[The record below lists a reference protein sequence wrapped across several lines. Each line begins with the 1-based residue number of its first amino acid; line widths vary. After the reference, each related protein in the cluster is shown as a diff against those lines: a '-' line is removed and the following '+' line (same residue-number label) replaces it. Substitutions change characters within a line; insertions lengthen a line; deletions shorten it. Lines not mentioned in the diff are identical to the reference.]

1 MAYSPITKPSAHFN
15 TVTYTGNDQNSRAV
29 TGVGFKPD
37 WAWLKN
43 RSDSYSHQ
51 TFDRVRGTSPGAL
64 YTDLTNAADSNYPI
78 SSFDTDGITLRAT
91 SHDSQNASGDNYVL
105 WNWKANNS
113 AGSSN
118 SDGTITS
125 TVAANTTA
133 GFSIIK
139 FTGTGSGGATIGHG
153 LGVKPQIFLL
163 KSIGTSE
170 HWHWWQDTDDNGT
183 ANQRLILNSTATNY
197 NNYFVTFGTSTIT
210 LPSQSDSGWSG
221 NGTQY
226 ICYCFAE
233 KQGYS
238 NFGYYIGNG
247 NTNGPFIYTGF
258 RPAFVLQK
266 RVSTTE
272 NWHIFD
278 NARDTINVAAGADD
292 ALRPNL
298 SNAEI
303 SNWGVGFDF
312 FANGFK
318 ATATDGAIN
327 QNSGVYIYMA
337 FAENPL
343 VANVG
348 VNGIPALSR

>member
-1 MAYSPITKPSAHFN
+1 MEYSPITKPSAHFN
-15 TVTYTGNDQNSRAV
+15 TVTYTGNGATNAI
-29 TGVGFKPD
+29 TGVGFQPD
-37 WAWLKN
+37 WVWIKN
-43 RSDSYSHQ
+43 RDSTSSHNV
-51 TFDRVRGTSPGAL
+51 FDALRGVTEALFTNTTDVEATEASRLSVFGTDGFTINGDTSNQ
-64 YTDLTNAADSNYPI
+64 TNANGSDFVA
-78 SSFDTDGITLRAT
+78 
-91 SHDSQNASGDNYVL
+91 

-139 FTGTGSGGATIGHG
+139 YAGTGTANQTFGHG
-153 LGVKPQIFLL
+153 LGVKPQVLIV
-163 KSIGTSE
+163 KSRTSSDN
-170 HWHWWQDTDDNGT
+170 WHYWQDTDDNGT
-183 ANQRLILNSTATNY
+183 ANQRLLLNSNATNY
-197 NNYFVTFGTSTIT
+197 NNYFVTFGTNTIT
-210 LPSQSDSGWSG
+210 LPSQTDSGWSG
-221 NGTQY
+221 NGTEY

-238 NFGYYIGNG
+238 DFGYYIGNG

-266 RVSTTE
+266 RVSTAE
-272 NWHIFD
+272 SWHIFD
-278 NARDTINVAAGADD
+278 NKRDTINGANGADD

-348 VNGIPALSR
+348 VNGILALSR

>member
-1 MAYSPITKPSAHFN
+1 MAYSPITKPGAHFN
-15 TVTYTGNDQNSRAV
+15 TVTYTGNGSTNAI
-29 TGVGFKPD
+29 TGVGFQPD
-37 WAWLKN
+37 WTWLKG
-43 RSDSYSHQ
+43 RSVAYSH
-51 TFDRVRGTSPGAL
+51 TLFDAVRGVTKRL
-64 YTDLTNAADSNYPI
+64 ETDGTGVESTLSTGLT
-78 SSFDTDGITLRAT
+78 SFDTDGFSLGSSAAVN
-91 SHDSQNASGDNYVL
+91 QNTDTFVS

-139 FTGTGSGGATIGHG
+139 YAGTGTANQTFGHG
-153 LGVKPQIFLL
+153 LGVKPQVLII
-163 KSIGTSE
+163 KSRTSSDN
-170 HWHWWQDTDDNGT
+170 WHYWQDTDDNGT
-183 ANQRLILNSTATNY
+183 ANQRLLLNSTATNY
-197 NNYFVTFGTSTIT
+197 NNYFVTFGTNTIT
-210 LPSQSDSGWSG
+210 LPSINDSGWSASG
-221 NGTQY
+221 QDY
-226 ICYCFAE
+226 IAYCFAE

-238 NFGYYIGNG
+238 DFGYYIGNG

-278 NARDTINVAAGADD
+278 NTRDTINVAAGADD

-298 SNAEI
+298 NNAEI

>member
-1 MAYSPITKPSAHFN
+1 MAYSSITKPKAHFDTAIWSGN
-15 TVTYTGNDQNSRAV
+15 SSTQNITGL
-29 TGVGFKPD
+29 GFQPD
-37 WAWLKN
+37 FTWLKQRN
-43 RSDSYSHQ
+43 GSTWHNFYDAI
-51 TFDRVRGTSPGAL
+51 RGVTKSLASNDTSAE
-64 YTDLTNAADSNYPI
+64 
-78 SSFDTDGITLRAT
+78 DTRAT
-91 SHDSQNASGDNYVL
+91 GLTAFNSDGFSLGADVNANASGSNYVG
-105 WNWKANNS
+105 WNWKAAS
-113 AGSSN
+113 SGSSN

-125 TVAANTTA
+125 TVAANATA

-170 HWHWWQDTDDNGT
+170 NWHWWQDTDDNGT

-197 NNYFVTFGTSTIT
+197 NNYFVTFGTNTIT

-221 NGTQY
+221 NGTEY

-238 NFGYYIGNG
+238 DFGYYIGNG

-343 VANVG
+343 VANLGANG
-348 VNGIPALSR
+348 VPALSR

>member
-15 TVTYTGNDQNSRAV
+15 TVTYTGNGSTNAI
-29 TGVGFKPD
+29 TGVGFQPD
-37 WAWLKN
+37 WVWIKN
-43 RSDSYSHQ
+43 RDSTSSHN
-51 TFDRVRGTSPGAL
+51 TFDAVRGVTKAL
-64 YTDLTNAADSNYPI
+64 FTNATDAEATEASRL
-78 SSFDTDGITLRAT
+78 SVFGTDGFTINGDT
-91 SHDSQNASGDNYVL
+91 SNQTNANGSDFVA

-125 TVAANTTA
+125 TVAANATA

-163 KSIGTSE
+163 KSIGTTE

-210 LPSQSDSGWSG
+210 LPSQTDSGWSG

-278 NARDTINVAAGADD
+278 NTRDTINVAAGADD

>member
-1 MAYSPITKPSAHFN
+1 MAYSPITKPGAHFN
-15 TVTYTGNDQNSRAV
+15 SVLYTGNGSYGKSV
-29 TGVGFKPD
+29 TGVGFQPD
-37 WAWLKN
+37 WVWIKN
-43 RSDSYSHQ
+43 RTAAYSHNVY
-51 TFDRVRGTSPGAL
+51 DAVRGVDLALRTDTTGAEL
-64 YTDLTNAADSNYPI
+64 SSANLLG
-78 SSFDTDGITLRAT
+78 SFDSDGFTIDDHGEINNNGNSFVA
-91 SHDSQNASGDNYVL
+91 
-105 WNWKANNS
+105 WNWKTNNS
-113 AGSSN
+113 SGSSN

-139 FTGTGSGGATIGHG
+139 YAGPGSANQTFGHG
-153 LGVKPQIFLL
+153 LGVKPQILIV
-163 KSIGTSE
+163 KSRSSNDN
-170 HWHWWQDTDDNGT
+170 WHWWQDTDDDGT
-183 ANQRLILNSTATNY
+183 ANQRLHLNLSDANS
-197 NNYFVTFGTSTIT
+197 NNYFVTFGANTIT
-210 LPSQSDSGWSG
+210 LPSINDSGWSHSG
-221 NGTQY
+221 QDY
-226 ICYCFAE
+226 IAYCFAE

-247 NTNGPFIYTGF
+247 NANGPFIYTGF

-266 RVSTTE
+266 RVSTAE
-272 NWHIFD
+272 SWHIFD
-278 NARDTINVAAGADD
+278 NTRDTINGANGADD

-298 SNAEI
+298 NNAEI

>member
-1 MAYSPITKPSAHFN
+1 MAYSPITKPGAHFN
-15 TVTYTGNDQNSRAV
+15 TVTYAGSNSSQAV
-29 TGVGFKPD
+29 TGVGFQPD
-37 WAWLKN
+37 WVWIKQRGGATDHKLADAIRGNTKN
-43 RSDSYSHQ
+43 LTSNSDAAQTTHSYF
-51 TFDRVRGTSPGAL
+51 T
-64 YTDLTNAADSNYPI
+64 
-78 SSFDTDGITLRAT
+78 SFDTDGFTLDGNV
-91 SHDSQNASGDNYVL
+91 SDYNKSGLNYVS

-197 NNYFVTFGTSTIT
+197 NNYFVTFGTNTIT
-210 LPSQSDSGWSG
+210 LPSQTDSGWSG
-221 NGTQY
+221 NGTEY

-247 NTNGPFIYTGF
+247 NANGPFIYTGF

>member
-1 MAYSPITKPSAHFN
+1 MAYSPITKPGAHFN
-15 TVTYTGNDQNSRAV
+15 TVTYTGNGSTNAI
-29 TGVGFKPD
+29 TGVGFQPD
-37 WAWLKN
+37 WTWLKG
-43 RSDSYSHQ
+43 RSVAYSH
-51 TFDRVRGTSPGAL
+51 TLFDVVRGVTKRL
-64 YTDLTNAADSNYPI
+64 ETDGTGVESTLSTGLT
-78 SSFDTDGITLRAT
+78 SFDTDGFSLGSSAAVN
-91 SHDSQNASGDNYVL
+91 QNTDTFVS

-139 FTGTGSGGATIGHG
+139 YAGTGTANQTFGHG
-153 LGVKPQIFLL
+153 LGVKPQVLII
-163 KSIGTSE
+163 KSRTSSDN
-170 HWHWWQDTDDNGT
+170 WHYWQDTDDNGT
-183 ANQRLILNSTATNY
+183 ANQRLLLNSTATNY
-197 NNYFVTFGTSTIT
+197 NNYFVTFGTNTIT
-210 LPSQSDSGWSG
+210 LPSINDSGWSASG
-221 NGTQY
+221 QDY
-226 ICYCFAE
+226 IAYCFAE

-238 NFGYYIGNG
+238 DFGYYIGNG

>member
-15 TVTYTGNDQNSRAV
+15 TVTYTGNGATNAI
-29 TGVGFKPD
+29 TGVGFQPD
-37 WAWLKN
+37 WVWIKN
-43 RSDSYSHQ
+43 RDSTSSHNV
-51 TFDRVRGTSPGAL
+51 FDALRGVTKAL
-64 YTDLTNAADSNYPI
+64 FTNATDVEATEASRL
-78 SSFDTDGITLRAT
+78 SVFGTDGFTINGDT
-91 SHDSQNASGDNYVL
+91 SNQTNANGSDFVA

-139 FTGTGSGGATIGHG
+139 YAGTGTANQTFGHG
-153 LGVKPQIFLL
+153 LGVKPQVLIV
-163 KSIGTSE
+163 KSRTSSDN
-170 HWHWWQDTDDNGT
+170 WHYWQDTDDNGT
-183 ANQRLILNSTATNY
+183 ANQRLLLNSNATNY
-197 NNYFVTFGTSTIT
+197 NNYFVTFGTNTIT
-210 LPSQSDSGWSG
+210 LPSINDSGWSASG
-221 NGTQY
+221 QDY
-226 ICYCFAE
+226 IAYCFAE

-238 NFGYYIGNG
+238 KFGYYIGNG

-278 NARDTINVAAGADD
+278 NTRDTINVAAGADD